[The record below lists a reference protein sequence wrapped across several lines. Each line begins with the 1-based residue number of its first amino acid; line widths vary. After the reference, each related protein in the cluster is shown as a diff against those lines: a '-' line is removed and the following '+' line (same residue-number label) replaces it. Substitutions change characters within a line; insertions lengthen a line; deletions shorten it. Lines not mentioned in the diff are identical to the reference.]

1 MSDRKFLIDTSDLR
15 VDDRFMCQTHDAFSV
30 RLYLVGEHTKR
41 LGEMLRVDVVRSEL
55 DFRW

>member
-1 MSDRKFLIDTSDLR
+1 MSDRELLIDTSDLR
-15 VDDRFMCQTHDAFSV
+15 VDDRFIRQTHDAFSV
-30 RLYLVGEHTKR
+30 RLYLVGELAKH